1 MLHVLLLILKITGIV
16 IACILGLV
24 ILIVAAVLFVPV
36 RYKADADYHGKFK
49 AHAKMSWLGILRVLV
64 SYDEE
69 LAIKAKALFITIYS
83 NDDNKEKSSKHKKS
97 EKKKLKQPEEKN
109 IFSVNDEEAKK
120 LTENEEKPQIKMAE
134 AVSDT
139 KEDTQAVKNNVEDI
153 KESAESLK
161 ETVSEDE
168 SKTKQN
174 KSFFDKVK
182 DKCFAIYTKIKEI
195 IKLIKDT
202 VKKVSGAAD
211 RLKEKV
217 SKAKEFVTDEDNKAL
232 FHFLVEQL
240 KALVKII
247 RPKKYRIN
255 ARVGF
260 EDPATMGKVLAY
272 VSILYGISGVD
283 LSLEPVF
290 GEDVKEGSIFLKG
303 SIQVFPVLVIA
314 LRVYRNEQFKKF
326 ISR

>member
-168 SKTKQN
+168 SGDTQK

-182 DKCFAIYTKIKEI
+182 DKCFVIYTKIKEI

-232 FHFLVEQL
+232 FHFLLEQL
-240 KALVKII
+240 KALVKVI
-247 RPKKYRIN
+247 RPNKYRIN
-255 ARVGF
+255 ARLGF

-272 VSILYGISGVD
+272 ISIFYGMSGVD

-290 GEDVKEGSIFLKG
+290 GENIKEGSIFLKG
-303 SIQVFPVLVIA
+303 NIRIFSVLVIA

>member
-24 ILIVAAVLFVPV
+24 ILVVAAVLFVPV
-36 RYKADADYHGKFK
+36 RYRADADYHGKFK
-49 AHAKMSWLGILRVLV
+49 AHAKVSWLGILRLLV

-69 LAIKAKALFITIYS
+69 LEVKAKALFITIYN
-83 NDDNKEKSSKHKKS
+83 NDDNKEKSSKHKKA
-97 EKKKLKQPEEKN
+97 EKKKSEHPEEKN
-109 IFSVNDEEAKK
+109 IFSVSDEEAKK
-120 LTENEEKPQIKMAE
+120 LTEKEEKPQIKMAE
-134 AVSDT
+134 AVNDAR
-139 KEDTQAVKNNVEDI
+139 EDAQAVKNNAEDI
-153 KESAESLK
+153 KGSAESLK
-161 ETVSEDE
+161 EAVSEDE
-168 SKTKQN
+168 PGNSQN

-182 DKCFAIYTKIKEI
+182 SKCFVIYTKIKEI
-195 IKLIKDT
+195 IKLVKDT

-217 SKAKEFVTDEDNKAL
+217 NRAKEFVTDEDNKAL

-240 KALVKII
+240 KVLIKII

-255 ARVGF
+255 ARIGF

-272 VSILYGISGVD
+272 VSIFYGMSEVD
-283 LSLEPVF
+283 FSLEPVF

-303 SIQVFPVLVIA
+303 NIRIFSVLVIV
-314 LRVYRNEQFKKF
+314 LRVYRNEHFKKF

>member
-24 ILIVAAVLFVPV
+24 IIVVAAVLFVPV

-49 AHAKMSWLGILRVLV
+49 AHAKLSWLGILRVLV

-83 NDDNKEKSSKHKKS
+83 NNQKKEKTSKHRTS
-97 EKKKLKQPEEKN
+97 KKKKTKHSEEN
-109 IFSVNDEEAKK
+109 IFSVNDDEAKK

-134 AVSDT
+134 AVNET
-139 KEDTQAVKNNVEDI
+139 KEDVQNVKE
-153 KESAESLK
+153 A
-161 ETVSEDE
+161 VSEDE
-168 SKTKQN
+168 SGNIQN
-174 KSFFDKVK
+174 RSFFNKVK
-182 DKCFAIYTKIKEI
+182 DKCFVIYTKIKEI
-195 IKLIKDT
+195 INLVKDT

-211 RLKEKV
+211 KLKEKV
-217 SKAKEFVTDEDNKAL
+217 KKAKEFVTDEDNKAL
-232 FHFLVEQL
+232 FHFFVEQL
-240 KALVKII
+240 KTLIKVI

-255 ARVGF
+255 ARLGF

-272 VSILYGISGVD
+272 ISIFYGMSGVD

-290 GEDVKEGSIFLKG
+290 GENIEEGSIFLKG
-303 SIQVFPVLVIA
+303 NIRIFSVLVIA

>member
-24 ILIVAAVLFVPV
+24 ILVVTAVLFVPV
-36 RYKADADYHGKFK
+36 RYKVNADYHDRFK
-49 AHAKMSWLGILRVLV
+49 AQAKVSWLGILRLMI

-69 LAIKAKALFITIYS
+69 LDIKAKAFFITVYNN
-83 NDDNKEKSSKHKKS
+83 NDENSKVSEQKKAKKKKEKK
-97 EKKKLKQPEEKN
+97 PEEN
-109 IFSVNDEEAKK
+109 IFSASDKDVEK
-120 LTENEEKPQIKMAE
+120 LTEKEEKPQIKMAE
-134 AVSDT
+134 AVNET
-139 KEDTQAVKNNVEDI
+139 KEDVQNV
-153 KESAESLK
+153 K

-168 SKTKQN
+168 SGNIQN
-174 KSFFDKVK
+174 RSFFNKVK
-182 DKCFAIYTKIKEI
+182 DKCFVIYTKIKEI
-195 IKLIKDT
+195 IKLIRDT
-202 VKKVSGAAD
+202 VKKISGAAD

-240 KALVKII
+240 KALIKVIK
-247 RPKKYRIN
+247 PKKYRIN
-255 ARVGF
+255 ARIGF

-272 VSILYGISGVD
+272 VSILYGMSGVD

-290 GEDVKEGSIFLKG
+290 GENVKEGSIFLKG
-303 SIQVFPVLVIA
+303 NICIFSVLVIA

>member
-24 ILIVAAVLFVPV
+24 ILVVAAVLFVPV

-49 AHAKMSWLGILRVLV
+49 AYAKMSWLGILRVFV

-83 NDDNKEKSSKHKKS
+83 NEQKKEKISKHRTS
-97 EKKKLKQPEEKN
+97 KKKKTKHSEEN
-109 IFSVNDEEAKK
+109 IFSVNDDEAKK

-161 ETVSEDE
+161 EAVSKDE
-168 SKTKQN
+168 SKMTQN

-314 LRVYRNEQFKKF
+314 LRLYRNEQFKKF

>member
-24 ILIVAAVLFVPV
+24 ILVVTAVLFVPV
-36 RYKADADYHGKFK
+36 RYRVNADYHGRFK
-49 AHAKMSWLGILRVLV
+49 AHAKVSWLGILRLLV

-69 LAIKAKALFITIYS
+69 LDIKAKALFITVYNN
-83 NDDNKEKSSKHKKS
+83 NDENSKASEHKKAKKKKEKK
-97 EKKKLKQPEEKN
+97 PEEN
-109 IFSVNDEEAKK
+109 VFSASDKE
-120 LTENEEKPQIKMAE
+120 TEKFAEKQEKPQIKMAE
-134 AVSDT
+134 AVNEI
-139 KEDTQAVKNNVEDI
+139 KEDVQDV
-153 KESAESLK
+153 K

-168 SKTKQN
+168 SGDTQK
-174 KSFFDKVK
+174 KSLFDKVK

-240 KALVKII
+240 KALIKVI

-255 ARVGF
+255 ARIGF

-272 VSILYGISGVD
+272 VSILYGMSGVD

-290 GEDVKEGSIFLKG
+290 GENVKEGSIFLKG
-303 SIQVFPVLVIA
+303 NICIFSVLLIA

>member
-168 SKTKQN
+168 SGDTQK

-182 DKCFAIYTKIKEI
+182 DKCFVIYTKIKEI

-240 KALVKII
+240 KALVKVI

-255 ARVGF
+255 ARLGF

-272 VSILYGISGVD
+272 ISIFYGMSGVD

-290 GEDVKEGSIFLKG
+290 GENIKEGSIFLKG
-303 SIQVFPVLVIA
+303 NIRIFSVLVIA

>member
-120 LTENEEKPQIKMAE
+120 LTEKEEKPQIKMAE

-168 SKTKQN
+168 SGDTQK

-182 DKCFAIYTKIKEI
+182 DKCFVIYTKIKEI
-195 IKLIKDT
+195 IKLVKDT

-217 SKAKEFVTDEDNKAL
+217 KKAKEFVTDEDNKAL
-232 FHFLVEQL
+232 FHFLLEQL
-240 KALVKII
+240 KALIKVI

-255 ARVGF
+255 ARLGF

-272 VSILYGISGVD
+272 ISIFYGMSGVD

-290 GEDVKEGSIFLKG
+290 GENIKEGSIFLKG
-303 SIQVFPVLVIA
+303 NIRIFSVLVIA

>member
-24 ILIVAAVLFVPV
+24 ILVVTAVLFVPV
-36 RYKADADYHGKFK
+36 RYKVNADYHDRFK
-49 AHAKMSWLGILRVLV
+49 AQAKVSWLGILRLMI

-69 LAIKAKALFITIYS
+69 LDIKAKAFFITVYNN
-83 NDDNKEKSSKHKKS
+83 NDENSKVSEQKKAKKKKEKKS
-97 EKKKLKQPEEKN
+97 EEN
-109 IFSVNDEEAKK
+109 IFSASDKDVEK
-120 LTENEEKPQIKMAE
+120 LTEKEEKPQIKMAE
-134 AVSDT
+134 AVNET
-139 KEDTQAVKNNVEDI
+139 KEDVQNVKE
-153 KESAESLK
+153 A
-161 ETVSEDE
+161 VSEDE
-168 SKTKQN
+168 SGNIQN
-174 KSFFDKVK
+174 RSFFNKVK
-182 DKCFAIYTKIKEI
+182 DKCFVIYTKIKEI
-195 IKLIKDT
+195 IKLIRDT
-202 VKKVSGAAD
+202 VKKISGAAD

-240 KALVKII
+240 KALIKVIKP
-247 RPKKYRIN
+247 RKYRIN
-255 ARVGF
+255 ARIGF

-272 VSILYGISGVD
+272 VSILYGMSGVD

-290 GEDVKEGSIFLKG
+290 GENVKEGSIFLKG
-303 SIQVFPVLVIA
+303 NIRIFTVLVIA

>member
-24 ILIVAAVLFVPV
+24 ILVVTAVLFVPV
-36 RYKADADYHGKFK
+36 RYRVNADYHGRFK
-49 AHAKMSWLGILRVLV
+49 AHAKVSWLGILRLLV

-69 LAIKAKALFITIYS
+69 LDIKAKALFITVYNN
-83 NDDNKEKSSKHKKS
+83 NDENSKASEHKKAKKKKEKK
-97 EKKKLKQPEEKN
+97 PEEN
-109 IFSVNDEEAKK
+109 IFSASDKE
-120 LTENEEKPQIKMAE
+120 TEKFAEKEEKPQIKMAE
-134 AVSDT
+134 AVNET
-139 KEDTQAVKNNVEDI
+139 KEDVQAV
-153 KESAESLK
+153 K

-168 SKTKQN
+168 SGDTQK

-182 DKCFAIYTKIKEI
+182 DKCFVIYTKIKEI

-240 KALVKII
+240 KALIKVI

-255 ARVGF
+255 ARIGF

-272 VSILYGISGVD
+272 VSIFYGMSGVD

-290 GEDVKEGSIFLKG
+290 GENVKEGSIFLKG
-303 SIQVFPVLVIA
+303 NICIFSVLRIA

>member
-24 ILIVAAVLFVPV
+24 ILVVTAVLFVPL
-36 RYKADADYHGKFK
+36 RYRVNADYHGRFK
-49 AHAKMSWLGILRVLV
+49 AHAKVSWLGILRLLV

-69 LAIKAKALFITIYS
+69 LDIKAKALFITVYNN
-83 NDDNKEKSSKHKKS
+83 NDENSKASEHKKAKKKKEK
-97 EKKKLKQPEEKN
+97 KQEEN
-109 IFSVNDEEAKK
+109 IFSASDKE
-120 LTENEEKPQIKMAE
+120 TEKFAEKQEKPQIKMAE
-134 AVSDT
+134 AVNET
-139 KEDTQAVKNNVEDI
+139 KEDVQDV
-153 KESAESLK
+153 K

-168 SKTKQN
+168 SGDTQK
-174 KSFFDKVK
+174 KSLFDKVK

-240 KALVKII
+240 KALIKVI

-255 ARVGF
+255 ARIGF

-272 VSILYGISGVD
+272 VSILYGMSGVD

-290 GEDVKEGSIFLKG
+290 GENVKEGSIFLKG
-303 SIQVFPVLVIA
+303 NICIFSVLLIA

>member
-24 ILIVAAVLFVPV
+24 ILVVAAVLFVPV
-36 RYKADADYHGKFK
+36 RYRADADYHGRFR
-49 AHAKMSWLGILRVLV
+49 AHAKVSWLGILRVLV

-83 NDDNKEKSSKHKKS
+83 NDEEKSSKQKNVNKEKSEHK
-97 EKKKLKQPEEKN
+97 EEKN
-109 IFSVNDEEAKK
+109 IFSVSDEEAKK
-120 LTENEEKPQIKMAE
+120 LTEKEEKPQIKMAE

-139 KEDTQAVKNNVEDI
+139 KEDVQAVKESAEDI

-161 ETVSEDE
+161 ETVSDDE
-168 SKTKQN
+168 SETSQN

-182 DKCFAIYTKIKEI
+182 DKCFVIYMKIKEI

-217 SKAKEFVTDEDNKAL
+217 NKAKNFVTDEDNKAL
-232 FHFLVEQL
+232 FHFLMEQL
-240 KALVKII
+240 KTLIKII

-255 ARVGF
+255 AKIGF

-272 VSILYGISGVD
+272 VSIFYGISGVD
-283 LSLEPVF
+283 ISLEPVF
-290 GEDVKEGSIFLKG
+290 GEDVKEGNIFLKG

>member
-1 MLHVLLLILKITGIV
+1 MLHVLLLILKMTGIV

-168 SKTKQN
+168 SGDTQK

-182 DKCFAIYTKIKEI
+182 DKCFVIYTKIKEI

-240 KALVKII
+240 KALVKVI

-255 ARVGF
+255 ARLGF

-272 VSILYGISGVD
+272 ISIFYGMSGVD

-290 GEDVKEGSIFLKG
+290 GENIKEGSIFLKG
-303 SIQVFPVLVIA
+303 NIRIFSVLVIA

>member
-24 ILIVAAVLFVPV
+24 ILVVTAVLFVPV
-36 RYKADADYHGKFK
+36 RYKVNADYHDRFK
-49 AHAKMSWLGILRVLV
+49 AQAKVSWLGILRLMI

-69 LAIKAKALFITIYS
+69 LDIKAKAFFITVYNN
-83 NDDNKEKSSKHKKS
+83 NDENSKVSEQKKAKKKKEKK
-97 EKKKLKQPEEKN
+97 PEEN
-109 IFSVNDEEAKK
+109 IFSASDKDVEK
-120 LTENEEKPQIKMAE
+120 LTEKEEKPQIKMAE
-134 AVSDT
+134 AVNET
-139 KEDTQAVKNNVEDI
+139 KEDVQNVKE
-153 KESAESLK
+153 A
-161 ETVSEDE
+161 VSEDE
-168 SKTKQN
+168 SGNIQN
-174 KSFFDKVK
+174 RSFFNKVK
-182 DKCFAIYTKIKEI
+182 DKCFVIYTKIKEI
-195 IKLIKDT
+195 IKLIRDT
-202 VKKVSGAAD
+202 VKKISGAAD

-240 KALVKII
+240 KELIKVIK
-247 RPKKYRIN
+247 PKKYRIN
-255 ARVGF
+255 ARIGF

-272 VSILYGISGVD
+272 VSILYGMSGVD

-290 GEDVKEGSIFLKG
+290 GENVKEGSIFLKG
-303 SIQVFPVLVIA
+303 NIRIFTVLVIA

>member
-24 ILIVAAVLFVPV
+24 ILVVTAVLFVPV
-36 RYKADADYHGKFK
+36 RYKVNADYHDRFK
-49 AHAKMSWLGILRVLV
+49 AQAKVSWLGILRLMI

-69 LAIKAKALFITIYS
+69 LDIKAKAFFITVYNN
-83 NDDNKEKSSKHKKS
+83 NDENSKVSEQRKAKKKKEKK
-97 EKKKLKQPEEKN
+97 PEEN
-109 IFSVNDEEAKK
+109 IFSASDKDVEK
-120 LTENEEKPQIKMAE
+120 LTEKEEKPQIKMAE
-134 AVSDT
+134 AVNET
-139 KEDTQAVKNNVEDI
+139 KEDVQNVKE
-153 KESAESLK
+153 A
-161 ETVSEDE
+161 VSEDE
-168 SKTKQN
+168 SWNIQN
-174 KSFFDKVK
+174 RSFFNKVK
-182 DKCFAIYTKIKEI
+182 DKCFVIYTKIKEI
-195 IKLIKDT
+195 IKLIRDT
-202 VKKVSGAAD
+202 VKKISGAAD

-240 KALVKII
+240 KALIKVIK
-247 RPKKYRIN
+247 PKKYRIN
-255 ARVGF
+255 ARIGF

-272 VSILYGISGVD
+272 VSILYGMSGVD

-290 GEDVKEGSIFLKG
+290 GENVKEGSIFLKG
-303 SIQVFPVLVIA
+303 NICIFSVLVIA

>member
-24 ILIVAAVLFVPV
+24 ILVVTAVLFVPV
-36 RYKADADYHGKFK
+36 RYKVNADYHDRFK
-49 AHAKMSWLGILRVLV
+49 AQAKVSWLGILRLMI

-69 LAIKAKALFITIYS
+69 LDIKAKAFFITVYNN
-83 NDDNKEKSSKHKKS
+83 NDENSKVSEQKKANKKKEKK
-97 EKKKLKQPEEKN
+97 PEEN
-109 IFSVNDEEAKK
+109 IFSASDKDVEK
-120 LTENEEKPQIKMAE
+120 LTEKEEKPQIKMAE
-134 AVSDT
+134 AVNET
-139 KEDTQAVKNNVEDI
+139 KEDVQNVKE
-153 KESAESLK
+153 A
-161 ETVSEDE
+161 VSEDE
-168 SKTKQN
+168 SGNIQN
-174 KSFFDKVK
+174 RSFFNKVK
-182 DKCFAIYTKIKEI
+182 DKCFVIYTKIKEI
-195 IKLIKDT
+195 IKLIRDT

-217 SKAKEFVTDEDNKAL
+217 SKTKEFVTDEDNKAL

-240 KALVKII
+240 KALIKVI

-255 ARVGF
+255 ARLGF

-272 VSILYGISGVD
+272 ASIFYGMSGVD

-290 GEDVKEGSIFLKG
+290 GENVKEGSMFLKG
-303 SIQVFPVLVIA
+303 NIRIFSVLVIA

>member
-24 ILIVAAVLFVPV
+24 ILVVTAVLFVPV
-36 RYKADADYHGKFK
+36 RYKVNADYHDRFK
-49 AHAKMSWLGILRVLV
+49 AQAKVSWLGILRLMI

-69 LAIKAKALFITIYS
+69 LDIKAKAFFITVYNN
-83 NDDNKEKSSKHKKS
+83 NDENSKVSEQKKANKKKEKK
-97 EKKKLKQPEEKN
+97 PEEN
-109 IFSVNDEEAKK
+109 IFYASDKEAEK
-120 LTENEEKPQIKMAE
+120 LIEKEEKPLIKMAE
-134 AVSDT
+134 SVNET
-139 KEDTQAVKNNVEDI
+139 KEDVQNVKE
-153 KESAESLK
+153 A
-161 ETVSEDE
+161 VSEDE
-168 SKTKQN
+168 SGNIQN
-174 KSFFDKVK
+174 RSFFNKVK
-182 DKCFAIYTKIKEI
+182 DKCFVIYTKIKEI
-195 IKLIKDT
+195 IKLIRDT
-202 VKKVSGAAD
+202 VKKISGAAD

-240 KALVKII
+240 KALIKVI

-255 ARVGF
+255 ARLGF

-272 VSILYGISGVD
+272 VSILYGMSGVD

-290 GEDVKEGSIFLKG
+290 GENVKEGSMFLKG
-303 SIQVFPVLVIA
+303 NIRIFSVLVIA

>member
-24 ILIVAAVLFVPV
+24 ILVVTAVLFVPV
-36 RYKADADYHGKFK
+36 RYKVNADYHDGFK
-49 AHAKMSWLGILRVLV
+49 AQAKVSWLGILRLMI

-69 LAIKAKALFITIYS
+69 LDIKAKAFFITVYNN
-83 NDDNKEKSSKHKKS
+83 NDENSKVSEQKKAKKKKEKK
-97 EKKKLKQPEEKN
+97 PEEN
-109 IFSVNDEEAKK
+109 IFSASDKDVEK
-120 LTENEEKPQIKMAE
+120 LTEKEEKPQIKMAE
-134 AVSDT
+134 AVNET
-139 KEDTQAVKNNVEDI
+139 KEDVQNVKE
-153 KESAESLK
+153 A
-161 ETVSEDE
+161 VSEDE
-168 SKTKQN
+168 SGNIQN
-174 KSFFDKVK
+174 RSFFNKVK

-195 IKLIKDT
+195 IKLIRDT
-202 VKKVSGAAD
+202 VKKISGAAD

-240 KALVKII
+240 KALIKVIKP
-247 RPKKYRIN
+247 RKYRIN
-255 ARVGF
+255 ARIGF

-272 VSILYGISGVD
+272 VSILYGMSGVD

-290 GEDVKEGSIFLKG
+290 GENVKEGSIFLKG
-303 SIQVFPVLVIA
+303 NIRIFTVLVIA

>member
-24 ILIVAAVLFVPV
+24 ILVVTAVLFVPV
-36 RYKADADYHGKFK
+36 RYRVNADYHGRFK
-49 AHAKMSWLGILRVLV
+49 AHAKVSWLGILRLLV

-69 LAIKAKALFITIYS
+69 LDIKAKALFITVYNN
-83 NDDNKEKSSKHKKS
+83 NDENSKASEHKKAKKKKEKK
-97 EKKKLKQPEEKN
+97 PEEN
-109 IFSVNDEEAKK
+109 IFSASDKE
-120 LTENEEKPQIKMAE
+120 TEKFAEKEEKPQIKMAE
-134 AVSDT
+134 AVNET
-139 KEDTQAVKNNVEDI
+139 KEDVQDV
-153 KESAESLK
+153 K

-168 SKTKQN
+168 SGDTQK

-182 DKCFAIYTKIKEI
+182 DKCFVIYTKIKEI

-240 KALVKII
+240 KALIKVI

-255 ARVGF
+255 ARIGF

-272 VSILYGISGVD
+272 VSILYGMSGVD

-290 GEDVKEGSIFLKG
+290 GENVKEGSIFLKG
-303 SIQVFPVLVIA
+303 NICIFSVLLIA
-314 LRVYRNEQFKKF
+314 LRVYKNEQFKKF

>member
-24 ILIVAAVLFVPV
+24 ILVVTAVLFVPV
-36 RYKADADYHGKFK
+36 RYRVNADYHGRFK
-49 AHAKMSWLGILRVLV
+49 AHAKVSWLGILRLLV

-69 LAIKAKALFITIYS
+69 LDIKAKALFITVYNN
-83 NDDNKEKSSKHKKS
+83 NDENSKASEHKKAKKKKEKK
-97 EKKKLKQPEEKN
+97 PEEN
-109 IFSVNDEEAKK
+109 IFSASDKE
-120 LTENEEKPQIKMAE
+120 TEKFAEKEEKPQIKMAE
-134 AVSDT
+134 AVNET
-139 KEDTQAVKNNVEDI
+139 KEDVQAV
-153 KESAESLK
+153 K

-168 SKTKQN
+168 SGDTQK

-182 DKCFAIYTKIKEI
+182 DKCFVIYTKIKEI

-240 KALVKII
+240 KALIKVI

-255 ARVGF
+255 ARIGF

-272 VSILYGISGVD
+272 VSIFYGMSGVD

-290 GEDVKEGSIFLKG
+290 GENVKEGSIFLKG
-303 SIQVFPVLVIA
+303 NICIFSVLLIA

>member
-24 ILIVAAVLFVPV
+24 ILVVTAVLFVPV
-36 RYKADADYHGKFK
+36 RYKVNADYHDRFK
-49 AHAKMSWLGILRVLV
+49 AQAKVSWLGILRLLV

-69 LAIKAKALFITIYS
+69 LDIKAKAFFITVYNNNEENGKAS
-83 NDDNKEKSSKHKKS
+83 EQKKAKKKKEKK
-97 EKKKLKQPEEKN
+97 PEEN
-109 IFSVNDEEAKK
+109 IFYASDKEAEK
-120 LTENEEKPQIKMAE
+120 LIEKEEKPLIKMAE
-134 AVSDT
+134 AVNEL
-139 KEDTQAVKNNVEDI
+139 KEDVQDA
-153 KESAESLK
+153 K

-168 SKTKQN
+168 SGNTQK

-182 DKCFAIYTKIKEI
+182 DKCFVIYTKIKEI
-195 IKLIKDT
+195 IKLIRDT
-202 VKKVSGAAD
+202 VKKISGAAD

-240 KALVKII
+240 KALIKVIK
-247 RPKKYRIN
+247 PKKYRIN
-255 ARVGF
+255 ARIGF

-272 VSILYGISGVD
+272 VSILYGMSGVD

-290 GEDVKEGSIFLKG
+290 GENVKEGSIFLKG
-303 SIQVFPVLVIA
+303 NICIFSVLVIA

>member
-36 RYKADADYHGKFK
+36 RYKADADYHGEFK

-83 NDDNKEKSSKHKKS
+83 NNDNKEKSSKHKKS

-120 LTENEEKPQIKMAE
+120 LTEKEEKPQIKMAE

-161 ETVSEDE
+161 EAVSKDE
-168 SKTKQN
+168 SKMTQN

>member
-24 ILIVAAVLFVPV
+24 ILVVAAVLFVPV

-49 AHAKMSWLGILRVLV
+49 AHAKMSWLGILRAFVL
-64 SYDEE
+64 YDEE

-83 NDDNKEKSSKHKKS
+83 NDQKKEKISKHRTS
-97 EKKKLKQPEEKN
+97 KKKKTKHSEEN
-109 IFSVNDEEAKK
+109 IFSVNDDEAKK

-161 ETVSEDE
+161 EAVSKDE
-168 SKTKQN
+168 SKMTQN

>member
-49 AHAKMSWLGILRVLV
+49 AHAKLSWLGILRVLV

-83 NDDNKEKSSKHKKS
+83 NDNKEKSSKHKKS

-120 LTENEEKPQIKMAE
+120 LTEKEEKPQIKMAE
-134 AVSDT
+134 AVNET
-139 KEDTQAVKNNVEDI
+139 KEDVQDV
-153 KESAESLK
+153 K

-168 SKTKQN
+168 SGDTQN
-174 KSFFDKVK
+174 KNFFDKVK
-182 DKCFAIYTKIKEI
+182 DKCFVIYTKIKEI

-232 FHFLVEQL
+232 FHFLLEQL
-240 KALVKII
+240 KALIKVI

-255 ARVGF
+255 ARLGF

-272 VSILYGISGVD
+272 ISIFYGMSGVD

-290 GEDVKEGSIFLKG
+290 GENIKEGSIFLKG
-303 SIQVFPVLVIA
+303 NIRIFSVLVIA

>member
-24 ILIVAAVLFVPV
+24 ILVVTAVLFVPV
-36 RYKADADYHGKFK
+36 RYKVNADYHDRFK
-49 AHAKMSWLGILRVLV
+49 AQAKVSWLGILRLMI

-69 LAIKAKALFITIYS
+69 LDIKAKAFFITVYNN
-83 NDDNKEKSSKHKKS
+83 NDENSKVSEQKKANKKKEKK
-97 EKKKLKQPEEKN
+97 PEEN
-109 IFSVNDEEAKK
+109 IFSASDKDVEK
-120 LTENEEKPQIKMAE
+120 LTEKEEKPQIKMAE
-134 AVSDT
+134 AVNET
-139 KEDTQAVKNNVEDI
+139 KEDVQNVKE
-153 KESAESLK
+153 A
-161 ETVSEDE
+161 VSEDE
-168 SKTKQN
+168 SGNIQN
-174 KSFFDKVK
+174 RSFFNKVK
-182 DKCFAIYTKIKEI
+182 DKCFVIYTKIKEI
-195 IKLIKDT
+195 IKLIRDT
-202 VKKVSGAAD
+202 VKKISGAAD

-240 KALVKII
+240 KALVKVI
-247 RPKKYRIN
+247 RPNKYRIN
-255 ARVGF
+255 ARLGF

-272 VSILYGISGVD
+272 ISIFYGMSGVD

-290 GEDVKEGSIFLKG
+290 GENIKEGSIFLKG
-303 SIQVFPVLVIA
+303 NICIFSVLVIA

>member
-24 ILIVAAVLFVPV
+24 ILVVTAVLFVPV
-36 RYKADADYHGKFK
+36 RYRVNADYHGRFK
-49 AHAKMSWLGILRVLV
+49 AHAKVSWLGILRLLV

-69 LAIKAKALFITIYS
+69 LDIKAKALFITVYNN
-83 NDDNKEKSSKHKKS
+83 NDENSKASEHKKAKKKKEKK
-97 EKKKLKQPEEKN
+97 PEEN
-109 IFSVNDEEAKK
+109 VFSASDKEAEK
-120 LTENEEKPQIKMAE
+120 LAEKEEKPQIKMAE
-134 AVSDT
+134 AVNEI
-139 KEDTQAVKNNVEDI
+139 KEDVQDV
-153 KESAESLK
+153 K

-168 SKTKQN
+168 SGDTQK

-182 DKCFAIYTKIKEI
+182 DKCFVIYTKIKEI

-217 SKAKEFVTDEDNKAL
+217 KNAKEFVTDEDNKAL
-232 FHFLVEQL
+232 FHFLLEQL
-240 KALVKII
+240 KVLIKVI

-255 ARVGF
+255 ARLGF

-272 VSILYGISGVD
+272 ISIFYGMSGVD

-290 GEDVKEGSIFLKG
+290 GENIKEGSIFLKG
-303 SIQVFPVLVIA
+303 NIRIFSVLVIA